1 MVKLVF
7 SDQGGWEK
15 SVELGEHNNV
25 VMIGRNPD
33 CGIQTTNASVS
44 RVHAMV
50 TWRDGKLFVQDP
62 PNGRPTNGTKVD
74 GMRLQPGEMLEL
86 FVGSELMCGNFSIRV
101 VGENAGDNVP
111 HMPEQPQGGV
121 MPISPNPMMYQ
132 QSGYNPNNARG
143 NNNFQQQQQGG
154 RGYQDNRNPM
164 QRQGGQMQP
173 MQMQQQMGPSNPQQP
188 MQMQP
193 MQMQPMQMQPMQM
206 QPMQQQPMQMQPMQ
220 QQPMQQ
226 QPMQMQPMQQQ
237 PMQQQ
242 PMQQQPVQQH
252 PNQVDTNRK
261 RSRTYAP
268 VHSSQPAPQNQMAGA
283 SMEEFIRLQDENAS
297 LRRQID
303 ELQAGS
309 SSQNDMYRELQEK
322 LDERD
327 QILTDYERRN
337 EYHETVVTGLKDM
350 IDKLK
355 EQLDHQKEQYQE
367 CRKDLVASQDEAE
380 SLKMELATLKDT
392 LESKGMATSNAET
405 AIADLK
411 VQLTQK
417 NRLVNDLQRELDLA
431 QFSCKEERENV
442 ERLKE
447 NVDTLNEALEE
458 SQRRNRDMK
467 KVVEQHEVMFTE
479 LKGNL
484 NDRAREIRQLQ
495 DSLRAKGGGDS
506 AALMQE
512 LSQVR
517 ETLNRKN
524 GEIELLQKQLKSAE
538 ENDMSNHADM
548 EELTSLRD
556 KVRDLENQLR
566 DATQAAGGD
575 VELLDRVHALEEE
588 KAALEHRL
596 AEAPQGS
603 KADAALLERLRGLY
617 SEMNDVVSQ
626 WREDLGML
634 DASIGD
640 LQRVFVAYV
649 KIDISKLQGQDRT
662 RLDNVLKEYDP
673 KIIFEDIGNSLDAS
687 QNSLAEI
694 KEKLKDL
701 RGALQQ

>member
-1 MVKLVF
+1 MSLVKLVF
-7 SDQGGWEK
+7 NDQGGWEK

-101 VGENAGDNVP
+101 VGDNNAADNVP

-121 MPISPNPMMYQ
+121 MPMSPNPMMYQ
-132 QSGYNPNNARG
+132 QAGYNPNNGRG
-143 NNNFQQQQQGG
+143 NNNFQQPQGGG
-154 RGYQDNRNPM
+154 RGYQDSRNPM

-173 MQMQQQMGPSNPQQP
+173 MQMQPQMNGPANQQVQP
-188 MQMQP
+188 MMQP
-193 MQMQPMQMQPMQM
+193 V
-206 QPMQQQPMQMQPMQ
+206 QQQPMMQQPMMQPVQ
-220 QQPMQQ
+220 QQPMMQPVQQ
-226 QPMQMQPMQQQ
+226 QPMMQPVQQQ
-237 PMQQQ
+237 PMMQPVQQQ
-242 PMQQQPVQQH
+242 PMMQPQQH
-252 PNQVDTNRK
+252 PSQVDSSRK
-261 RSRTYAP
+261 RSRSYAP
-268 VHSSQPAPQNQMAGA
+268 VHGSQPAPQNQMSGT

-297 LRRQID
+297 LRRQVD
-303 ELQAGS
+303 ELQAGN
-309 SSQNDMYRELQEK
+309 SSQDDMYRELQEK
-322 LDERD
+322 LEERD

-517 ETLNRKN
+517 DQLNRKN

-538 ENDMSNHADM
+538 ENGLANGADA
-548 EELTSLRD
+548 EKISGLQD
-556 KVRDLENQLR
+556 KIHDLEEQLR
-566 DATQAAGGD
+566 NATQAAGGD
-575 VELLDRVHALEEE
+575 AELLDRIHALETE
-588 KAALEHRL
+588 KSDLERRL
-596 AEAPQGS
+596 AETPQDG
-603 KADAALLERLRGLY
+603 KADGALLERLRGLY

-634 DASIGD
+634 DSSID
-640 LQRVFVAYV
+640 ELQRVFVAYV
-649 KIDISKLQGQDRT
+649 KIDISKIAPQDRA
-662 RLDNVLKEYDP
+662 RLENVLKDHDP
-673 KIIFEDIGNSLDAS
+673 RDIFEDIGNSLDAS
-687 QNSLAEI
+687 QNSLGEI

>member
-1 MVKLVF
+1 
-7 SDQGGWEK
+7 
-15 SVELGEHNNV
+15 
-25 VMIGRNPD
+25 MIGRNPD

-101 VGENAGDNVP
+101 VGDNNAADNVP

-121 MPISPNPMMYQ
+121 MPMSPNPMMYQ
-132 QSGYNPNNARG
+132 QAGYNPNNGRG
-143 NNNFQQQQQGG
+143 NNNFQQQPQGGG

-173 MQMQQQMGPSNPQQP
+173 MQMQPQMSGPANPQVQPMMQQP
-188 MQMQP
+188 MM
-193 MQMQPMQMQPMQM
+193 
-206 QPMQQQPMQMQPMQ
+206 

-226 QPMQMQPMQQQ
+226 PMMQQPMQQPMMQQPMQQPMMQQPMQQ

-242 PMQQQPVQQH
+242 PMQQQQMMQPVQQQQMMQPQQH

-261 RSRTYAP
+261 RSRSYAP
-268 VHSSQPAPQNQMAGA
+268 VHGGAQPAPQNQMSGA
-283 SMEEFIRLQDENAS
+283 SMEEFIRMQDENAS

-303 ELQAGS
+303 ELQAGN
-309 SSQNDMYRELQEK
+309 SSQDEMYRELQEK
-322 LDERD
+322 LEERD

-517 ETLNRKN
+517 EMLNRKN

-538 ENDMSNHADM
+538 ENGVANGADAEEISNLH
-548 EELTSLRD
+548 D
-556 KVRDLENQLR
+556 KIHDLEAQLR
-566 DATQAAGGD
+566 NATQAVGGD
-575 VELLDRVHALEEE
+575 AELLDRVHALEDE
-588 KAALEHRL
+588 KAALERRL

-603 KADAALLERLRGLY
+603 KADGALLDRLRGLY

-649 KIDISKLQGQDRT
+649 KIDVSKLQGQDKS
-662 RLDNVLKEYDP
+662 RLENVLKDYDP

>member
-1 MVKLVF
+1 
-7 SDQGGWEK
+7 
-15 SVELGEHNNV
+15 
-25 VMIGRNPD
+25 
-33 CGIQTTNASVS
+33 
-44 RVHAMV
+44 
-50 TWRDGKLFVQDP
+50 
-62 PNGRPTNGTKVD
+62 
-74 GMRLQPGEMLEL
+74 
-86 FVGSELMCGNFSIRV
+86 
-101 VGENAGDNVP
+101 
-111 HMPEQPQGGV
+111 
-121 MPISPNPMMYQ
+121 
-132 QSGYNPNNARG
+132 
-143 NNNFQQQQQGG
+143 
-154 RGYQDNRNPM
+154 
-164 QRQGGQMQP
+164 
-173 MQMQQQMGPSNPQQP
+173 
-188 MQMQP
+188 
-193 MQMQPMQMQPMQM
+193 
-206 QPMQQQPMQMQPMQ
+206 
-220 QQPMQQ
+220 
-226 QPMQMQPMQQQ
+226 
-237 PMQQQ
+237 
-242 PMQQQPVQQH
+242 
-252 PNQVDTNRK
+252 
-261 RSRTYAP
+261 
-268 VHSSQPAPQNQMAGA
+268 
-283 SMEEFIRLQDENAS
+283 MEEFIRLQDENAS
-297 LRRQID
+297 LRRQVD
-303 ELQAGS
+303 ELQAGN
-309 SSQNDMYRELQEK
+309 SSQDDMYRELQEK
-322 LDERD
+322 LEERD

-517 ETLNRKN
+517 DQLNRKN

-538 ENDMSNHADM
+538 ENGLANGADA
-548 EELTSLRD
+548 EKISGLQD
-556 KVRDLENQLR
+556 KIHDLEEQLR
-566 DATQAAGGD
+566 NATQAAGGD
-575 VELLDRVHALEEE
+575 AELLDRIHALETE
-588 KAALEHRL
+588 KSDLERRL
-596 AEAPQGS
+596 AETPQDG
-603 KADAALLERLRGLY
+603 KADGALLERLRGLY

-634 DASIGD
+634 DSSID
-640 LQRVFVAYV
+640 ELQRVFVAYV
-649 KIDISKLQGQDRT
+649 KIDISKIAPQDRA
-662 RLDNVLKEYDP
+662 RLENVLKDHDP
-673 KIIFEDIGNSLDAS
+673 RDIFEDIGNSLDAS
-687 QNSLAEI
+687 QNSLGEI